1 MIITRQKYLDM
12 LVAGQGNGLVKIV
25 TGGRRCGKSFLL
37 FQIFHQY
44 LLQHGVDEEHLIE
57 VSLDDRRNRKLCDPD
72 ALLDYLDSRIKSD
85 GKTNFIFLDEIQ
97 LVDDF
102 IGVLLSLMH
111 TPNTEVYVSG
121 SNSKF
126 LSKDVVTEFR
136 GRGQEIRIWPLS
148 FSEYYGAVGGE
159 RSQAWK
165 DYYTFGGLPQIL
177 SLGTE
182 RAKRSYLRDIYEVTY
197 IKDIVE
203 RNKIKVPEGLRE
215 LVRILASGIGSSTNP
230 TRICN
235 TFQSVSQLQITD
247 KTINE
252 YISDIQDA
260 FLIEEALRYDVKGRK
275 YIGTE
280 TKYYFCDLGLRNI
293 VLNLRQQEET
303 HIMENVIY
311 NELRMRGYLVDV
323 GLVECWTT
331 NENGKRKRSKL
342 EVDFVVNNGPER
354 VYIQSAFNMPTKDK
368 EKQERRSLINIADNF
383 RKVIVVKD
391 DIKRKIDDD
400 GVVSRRVLTIG
411 FVNDNMVEV
420 LDGLSDGDRIVT
432 GGQNKLREGS
442 KIKLEGQGAK

>member
-44 LLQHGVDEEHLIE
+44 LLQHGVDEGHLIE

-177 SLGTE
+177 SLDTE

-197 IKDIVE
+197 IKDIIE

-331 NENGKRKRSKL
+331 DENGKRKRSKL

-400 GVVSRRVLTIG
+400 GVVTIG
-411 FVNDNMVEV
+411 LFDFL
-420 LDGLSDGDRIVT
+420 LDEQSIERY
-432 GGQNKLREGS
+432 
-442 KIKLEGQGAK
+442 

>member
-44 LLQHGVDEEHLIE
+44 LLRHGVDEGHLIE

-72 ALLDYLDSRIKSD
+72 ALPDYLDSRIKSD

-331 NENGKRKRSKL
+331 DENGKRKRSKL

-400 GVVSRRVLTIG
+400 GVVTIG
-411 FVNDNMVEV
+411 LFDFL
-420 LDGLSDGDRIVT
+420 LDEQSIER
-432 GGQNKLREGS
+432 
-442 KIKLEGQGAK
+442 

>member
-1 MIITRQKYLDM
+1 MIITRQKYLEM

-44 LLQHGVDEEHLIE
+44 LLLHGVDEGHLIE

-331 NENGKRKRSKL
+331 DENGKRKRSKL
-342 EVDFVVNNGPER
+342 EVDFVVNNGAER
-354 VYIQSAFNMPTKDK
+354 VYVQSAFNMPTKEK

-400 GVVSRRVLTIG
+400 GVVTIG
-411 FVNDNMVEV
+411 LFDFL
-420 LDGLSDGDRIVT
+420 LDEQSIER
-432 GGQNKLREGS
+432 
-442 KIKLEGQGAK
+442 

>member
-1 MIITRQKYLDM
+1 MIITRQKYLEM

-44 LLQHGVDEEHLIE
+44 LLQHGVDEGHLIE

-102 IGVLLSLMH
+102 TGVLLSLMH

-177 SLGTE
+177 SLDTE

-354 VYIQSAFNMPTKDK
+354 VYVQSAFNMPTKDK

-400 GVVSRRVLTIG
+400 GVVTIG
-411 FVNDNMVEV
+411 LFDFL
-420 LDGLSDGDRIVT
+420 LDEQSIERY
-432 GGQNKLREGS
+432 
-442 KIKLEGQGAK
+442 

>member
-44 LLQHGVDEEHLIE
+44 LLQHGVDEGHLIE

-203 RNKIKVPEGLRE
+203 RNKIKVPKGLRE

-331 NENGKRKRSKL
+331 DENGKRKRSKL

-400 GVVSRRVLTIG
+400 GVVTIG
-411 FVNDNMVEV
+411 LFDFL
-420 LDGLSDGDRIVT
+420 LDEQSIERY
-432 GGQNKLREGS
+432 
-442 KIKLEGQGAK
+442 

>member
-1 MIITRQKYLDM
+1 MIITRQKYLEM

-44 LLQHGVDEEHLIE
+44 LLQHGVDEGHLIE

-97 LVDDF
+97 LVNDF

-177 SLGTE
+177 SLDTE

-331 NENGKRKRSKL
+331 DENGKRKRSKL

-400 GVVSRRVLTIG
+400 GVVTIG
-411 FVNDNMVEV
+411 LFDFL
-420 LDGLSDGDRIVT
+420 LDEQSIERY
-432 GGQNKLREGS
+432 
-442 KIKLEGQGAK
+442 

>member
-44 LLQHGVDEEHLIE
+44 LLQHGVDEGHLIE

-177 SLGTE
+177 SSDTE

-323 GLVECWTT
+323 GIVECWTT
-331 NENGKRKRSKL
+331 DENGKRKRSKL
-342 EVDFVVNNGPER
+342 EVDFVVNNGAER
-354 VYIQSAFNMPTKDK
+354 VYVQSAFNMPTKEK

-400 GVVSRRVLTIG
+400 GVVTIG
-411 FVNDNMVEV
+411 LFDFL
-420 LDGLSDGDRIVT
+420 LDEQSIERY
-432 GGQNKLREGS
+432 
-442 KIKLEGQGAK
+442 

>member
-44 LLQHGVDEEHLIE
+44 LLQHGVDEGHLIE

-72 ALLDYLDSRIKSD
+72 ALLDYLDARIKSD
-85 GKTNFIFLDEIQ
+85 GKTCFIFLDEIQ

-111 TPNTEVYVSG
+111 TANIEVYVSG

-331 NENGKRKRSKL
+331 DENGKRKRSKL
-342 EVDFVVNNGPER
+342 EVDFVVNNGAER
-354 VYIQSAFNMPTKDK
+354 VYVQSAFNMPTKEK

-400 GVVSRRVLTIG
+400 GVVTIG
-411 FVNDNMVEV
+411 LFDFL
-420 LDGLSDGDRIVT
+420 LDEQSIERY
-432 GGQNKLREGS
+432 
-442 KIKLEGQGAK
+442 

>member
-44 LLQHGVDEEHLIE
+44 LLQHGVDEGHLIE

-331 NENGKRKRSKL
+331 DENGKRKRSKL

-400 GVVSRRVLTIG
+400 GVVTIG
-411 FVNDNMVEV
+411 LFDFL
-420 LDGLSDGDRIVT
+420 LDEQSIE
-432 GGQNKLREGS
+432 KY
-442 KIKLEGQGAK
+442 

>member
-44 LLQHGVDEEHLIE
+44 LLQHGVDEGHLIE

-72 ALLDYLDSRIKSD
+72 ALLDYLDARIKSD
-85 GKTNFIFLDEIQ
+85 GKTSFIFLDEIQ

-111 TPNTEVYVSG
+111 TPNIEVYVSG

-331 NENGKRKRSKL
+331 DENGKRKRSKL

-400 GVVSRRVLTIG
+400 GVVTIG
-411 FVNDNMVEV
+411 LFDFL
-420 LDGLSDGDRIVT
+420 LDEQSIE
-432 GGQNKLREGS
+432 KY
-442 KIKLEGQGAK
+442 

>member
-44 LLQHGVDEEHLIE
+44 LLQHGVDEGHLIE

-331 NENGKRKRSKL
+331 DENGKRKRSKL

-400 GVVSRRVLTIG
+400 GVVTIG
-411 FVNDNMVEV
+411 LFDFL
-420 LDGLSDGDRIVT
+420 LDEQSIERY
-432 GGQNKLREGS
+432 
-442 KIKLEGQGAK
+442 

>member
-44 LLQHGVDEEHLIE
+44 LLQHGVDEGHLIE

-85 GKTNFIFLDEIQ
+85 GKINFIFLDEIQ

-400 GVVSRRVLTIG
+400 GVVTIG
-411 FVNDNMVEV
+411 LFDFL
-420 LDGLSDGDRIVT
+420 LDEQSIERY
-432 GGQNKLREGS
+432 
-442 KIKLEGQGAK
+442 

>member
-331 NENGKRKRSKL
+331 DENGKRNRSKL

-400 GVVSRRVLTIG
+400 GVVTIG
-411 FVNDNMVEV
+411 LFDFL
-420 LDGLSDGDRIVT
+420 LDEQSIER
-432 GGQNKLREGS
+432 
-442 KIKLEGQGAK
+442 

>member
-1 MIITRQKYLDM
+1 MIITRQKYLEM

-44 LLQHGVDEEHLIE
+44 LLQHGVDEGHLIE

-177 SLGTE
+177 SLDTE

-331 NENGKRKRSKL
+331 DENGKRKRSKL

-400 GVVSRRVLTIG
+400 GVVTIG
-411 FVNDNMVEV
+411 LFDFL
-420 LDGLSDGDRIVT
+420 LDEQSIER
-432 GGQNKLREGS
+432 
-442 KIKLEGQGAK
+442 

>member
-44 LLQHGVDEEHLIE
+44 LLQHGVDEGHLIE

-72 ALLDYLDSRIKSD
+72 ALLDYLDARIKSD
-85 GKTNFIFLDEIQ
+85 GKTCFIFLDEIQ

-111 TPNTEVYVSG
+111 TPNIEVYVSG

-136 GRGQEIRIWPLS
+136 GRGQEIRIWPLL

-331 NENGKRKRSKL
+331 DENGKRKRSKL
-342 EVDFVVNNGPER
+342 EVDFVVNNGAER
-354 VYIQSAFNMPTKDK
+354 VYVQSAFNMPTKEK

-400 GVVSRRVLTIG
+400 GVVTIG
-411 FVNDNMVEV
+411 LFDFL
-420 LDGLSDGDRIVT
+420 LDEQSIE
-432 GGQNKLREGS
+432 KY
-442 KIKLEGQGAK
+442 

>member
-44 LLQHGVDEEHLIE
+44 LLQHGVDEGHLIE

-275 YIGTE
+275 YIGTG

-331 NENGKRKRSKL
+331 DENGKRKRSKL

-400 GVVSRRVLTIG
+400 GVVTIG
-411 FVNDNMVEV
+411 LFDFL
-420 LDGLSDGDRIVT
+420 LDEQSIERY
-432 GGQNKLREGS
+432 
-442 KIKLEGQGAK
+442 

>member
-44 LLQHGVDEEHLIE
+44 LLQHGVDEGHLIE

-331 NENGKRKRSKL
+331 DENRKRKRSKL

-400 GVVSRRVLTIG
+400 GVVTIG
-411 FVNDNMVEV
+411 LFDFL
-420 LDGLSDGDRIVT
+420 LDEQSIERY
-432 GGQNKLREGS
+432 
-442 KIKLEGQGAK
+442 

>member
-44 LLQHGVDEEHLIE
+44 LLQHGVDEGHLIE

-331 NENGKRKRSKL
+331 DENGKRKRSKL

-400 GVVSRRVLTIG
+400 GVVTIG
-411 FVNDNMVEV
+411 LFDFL
-420 LDGLSDGDRIVT
+420 LDEQSIER
-432 GGQNKLREGS
+432 
-442 KIKLEGQGAK
+442 

>member
-44 LLQHGVDEEHLIE
+44 LLQHGVDEGHLIE

-331 NENGKRKRSKL
+331 DENGKRKRSKL
-342 EVDFVVNNGPER
+342 EVDFVVNNGAER
-354 VYIQSAFNMPTKDK
+354 VYVQSAFNMPTKEK

-400 GVVSRRVLTIG
+400 GVITIG
-411 FVNDNMVEV
+411 LFDFL
-420 LDGLSDGDRIVT
+420 LDEQRIE
-432 GGQNKLREGS
+432 RY
-442 KIKLEGQGAK
+442 

>member
-44 LLQHGVDEEHLIE
+44 LLQHGVDEGHLIE

-177 SLGTE
+177 SLDTE

-203 RNKIKVPEGLRE
+203 RNKIKVPDGLRE

-331 NENGKRKRSKL
+331 DENGKRKRSKL

-400 GVVSRRVLTIG
+400 GVVTIG
-411 FVNDNMVEV
+411 LFDFL
-420 LDGLSDGDRIVT
+420 LDEQSIERY
-432 GGQNKLREGS
+432 
-442 KIKLEGQGAK
+442 

>member
-44 LLQHGVDEEHLIE
+44 LLQHGVDEGHLIE

-293 VLNLRQQEET
+293 VLNLRQQKET

-331 NENGKRKRSKL
+331 DENGKRKRSKL

-400 GVVSRRVLTIG
+400 GVVTIG
-411 FVNDNMVEV
+411 LFDFL
-420 LDGLSDGDRIVT
+420 LDEQSIER
-432 GGQNKLREGS
+432 
-442 KIKLEGQGAK
+442 

>member
-1 MIITRQKYLDM
+1 MIITRQKYLEM

-44 LLQHGVDEEHLIE
+44 LLQHGVDEGHLIE

-215 LVRILASGIGSSTNP
+215 LVRILASGIGSYTNP

-331 NENGKRKRSKL
+331 DENGKRKRSKL

-400 GVVSRRVLTIG
+400 GVVTIG
-411 FVNDNMVEV
+411 LFDFL
-420 LDGLSDGDRIVT
+420 LDEQSIER
-432 GGQNKLREGS
+432 
-442 KIKLEGQGAK
+442 

>member
-12 LVAGQGNGLVKIV
+12 LVVGQGNGLVKIV

-44 LLQHGVDEEHLIE
+44 LLQHGVDEGHLIE

-177 SLGTE
+177 SLDTE

-331 NENGKRKRSKL
+331 DENGKRKRSKL

-400 GVVSRRVLTIG
+400 GVVTIG
-411 FVNDNMVEV
+411 LFDFL
-420 LDGLSDGDRIVT
+420 LDEQSIERY
-432 GGQNKLREGS
+432 
-442 KIKLEGQGAK
+442 

>member
-1 MIITRQKYLDM
+1 MIITRQKYLEM

-44 LLQHGVDEEHLIE
+44 LLQHGVDEGHLIE

-323 GLVECWTT
+323 GSVECWTT
-331 NENGKRKRSKL
+331 DENGKRKRSKL

-400 GVVSRRVLTIG
+400 GVVTIG
-411 FVNDNMVEV
+411 LFDFL
-420 LDGLSDGDRIVT
+420 LDEQSIERY
-432 GGQNKLREGS
+432 
-442 KIKLEGQGAK
+442 